1 MRKTFSL
8 KVQQKISVWQEI
20 YVDLEV
26 SSAEEAIEILSTMG
40 SIDHIITELNE
51 RGEYHAFTTPENMH
65 DTEEELIPEDN
76 DGQSTFEIYLGD
88 QLMYKNGE

>member
-1 MRKTFSL
+1 MVEYAEKDKDNL
-8 KVQQKISVWQEI
+8 
-20 YVDLEV
+20 V
-26 SSAEEAIEILSTMG
+26 SS
-40 SIDHIITELNE
+40 ID
-51 RGEYHAFTTPENMH
+51 YMF